1 MRSTP
6 ERAHGTIK
14 RRRKASSLPP
24 ESVILGLLGV
34 NTAVFGA
41 WMYARDRAQ
50 HGDAH
55 PYAFMM
61 RHFTSGEPQ
70 LLAGRWWTLLTSC
83 FSHQDTM
90 HWGVNM
96 LTFALTAPAIVPII
110 GAPSLVSLY
119 VGAGLAS
126 SFTSIVWP
134 YIVDPIVHG
143 ERSSLARRRYTYS
156 QGASGSVYAIL
167 SAFTMMRPS
176 STIYL
181 FFAIPMPAWACIGG
195 LFAWEWYNAHFPSPR
210 SHTDSV
216 GHVGGLLAGVLYAR
230 MWRGR
235 LF

>member
-6 ERAHGTIK
+6 ERAHGNIK

-96 LTFALTAPAIVPII
+96 LTFALTAPAL
-110 GAPSLVSLY
+110 SL
-119 VGAGLAS
+119 
-126 SFTSIVWP
+126 IH
-134 YIVDPIVHG
+134 I
-143 ERSSLARRRYTYS
+143 
-156 QGASGSVYAIL
+156 
-167 SAFTMMRPS
+167 
-176 STIYL
+176 
-181 FFAIPMPAWACIGG
+181 
-195 LFAWEWYNAHFPSPR
+195 
-210 SHTDSV
+210 
-216 GHVGGLLAGVLYAR
+216 
-230 MWRGR
+230 
-235 LF
+235 

>member
-6 ERAHGTIK
+6 ERTHFTK
-14 RRRKASSLPP
+14 QRRKSSSSIPP

-34 NTAVFGA
+34 NTVVFGA
-41 WMYARDRAQ
+41 WIYARDRAKS
-50 HGDAH
+50 GDAH

-90 HWGVNM
+90 HFGVNM

-110 GAPSLVSLY
+110 GAPNLVSLY
-119 VGAGLAS
+119 IGAGLVS

-134 YIVDPIVHG
+134 YVVDPIVHG
-143 ERSSLARRRYTYS
+143 ERTSLARRRYVYS

-195 LFAWEWYNAHFPSPR
+195 LFAWEWYCANFPPAQ

-230 MWRGR
+230 MRRGH

>member
-14 RRRKASSLPP
+14 RRNKASSLPP

-90 HWGVNM
+90 HWGC
-96 LTFALTAPAIVPII
+96 L
-110 GAPSLVSLY
+110 LY
-119 VGAGLAS
+119 
-126 SFTSIVWP
+126 TS
-134 YIVDPIVHG
+134 
-143 ERSSLARRRYTYS
+143 
-156 QGASGSVYAIL
+156 
-167 SAFTMMRPS
+167 
-176 STIYL
+176 
-181 FFAIPMPAWACIGG
+181 
-195 LFAWEWYNAHFPSPR
+195 PSPR
-210 SHTDSV
+210 D
-216 GHVGGLLAGVLYAR
+216 
-230 MWRGR
+230 RG
-235 LF
+235 